1 MLRCCIIDFQGTWE
15 KHLPLVEF
23 AYNNSFQSSIQMAPY
38 EALYGRKYRTPVCW
52 AKVGQKLLPMS
63 DLLKG
68 TTDKVKLICDRLKAA
83 SDRQK
88 SYADLKRKEVEF
100 LVGEKVFLKVSPW
113 KKVMRFGR
121 KGKLSP
127 RYIGPYE
134 IVKRVGPVAYQL
146 RLPSDLEKIHD
157 VFHVSM
163 LRKYRSDPSHV
174 MPIEEI
180 ELNPDL
186 TYEEW
191 PVEILASDSKVLR
204 GRTIELVK
212 LRWQRRGVDEA
223 TWERKEDMERQF
235 PYLFQLGNFE
245 DEIP

>member
-1 MLRCCIIDFQGTWE
+1 MLRCCVIDFQGSWE

-23 AYNNSFQSSIQMAPY
+23 AYNNSYQASIQMASY
-38 EALYGRKYRTPVCW
+38 EVLYGRRCRTPICW
-52 AKVGQKLLPMS
+52 AETGQRLLPMP

-68 TTDKVKLICDRLKAA
+68 TTEKVKFICDSLKAA
-83 SDRQK
+83 FDRQK
-88 SYADLKRKEVEF
+88 SYADLKRKEIEF
-100 LVGEKVFLKVSPW
+100 AVGEKVFLKVSPW

-127 RYIGPYE
+127 RFIGPYE
-134 IVKRVGPVAYQL
+134 IVERIGPVAYRL
-146 RLPSDLEKIHD
+146 RLPSELEKIYD

-163 LRKYRSDPSHV
+163 LRRYRSDLSHV
-174 MPIEEI
+174 MPVEEI

-186 TYEEW
+186 SYNEK

-204 GRTIELVK
+204 GKTIELVK
-212 LRWQRRGVDEA
+212 VLWRHRGVEEA
-223 TWERKEDMERQF
+223 TWERKSDMLEQI
-235 PYLFQLGNFE
+235 PYLFPLGNFG